1 MLRTLNHLALKR
13 FSITSMIRYR
23 FAEESKE
30 PELTSENAQQII
42 DKMVKSNKICL
53 FMKGTPQQPSCG
65 YSNFVVELLKKYGLT
80 DYKSVNILDNNI
92 LREQVK
98 TYSKWPTYP
107 QLFINGELIGGS
119 DILHEMHKDQS
130 LQKLLQQK
138 QLI

>member
-53 FMKGTPQQPSCG
+53 FMKGTP
-65 YSNFVVELLKKYGLT
+65 
-80 DYKSVNILDNNI
+80 
-92 LREQVK
+92 
-98 TYSKWPTYP
+98 
-107 QLFINGELIGGS
+107 
-119 DILHEMHKDQS
+119 
-130 LQKLLQQK
+130 
-138 QLI
+138 